1 MAELYTCE
9 ICERIDLA
17 TEEDELW
24 YNIKN
29 KHFNTLLTLCWNCTL
44 KQCCYCSEDGTW
56 YQKYEM
62 CLCDSCYNQKIKKKC
77 ITLGCESSSTNDGGG
92 VENTFVKNTLKMMVV
107 VIVQTQSPRF
117 NMEGQN

>member
-9 ICERIDLA
+9 ICKRTDLA
-17 TEEDELW
+17 TEDDELW

-29 KHFNTLLTLCWNCTL
+29 KHFNTLLTLCWDCAL
-44 KQCCYCSEDGTW
+44 KQCCYCSEDGIW

-77 ITLGCESSSTNDGGG
+77 IALGCESSSTANDGAKHHFAPRGG
-92 VENTFVKNTLKMMVV
+92 CKGCGHCSNTEPTF
-107 VIVQTQSPRF
+107 
-117 NMEGQN
+117 

>member
-9 ICERIDLA
+9 ICKRTDLA
-17 TEEDELW
+17 TEEDEIW

-29 KHFNTLLTLCWNCTL
+29 KHFNTLLTLCWNCAL
-44 KQCCYCSEDGTW
+44 KRCCYCSEDGTW

-77 ITLGCESSSTNDGGG
+77 MALGCKLFSTANYVCKGCGEHFCEKHFKNDGCCSHCSNS
-92 VENTFVKNTLKMMVV
+92 E
-107 VIVQTQSPRF
+107 P
-117 NMEGQN
+117 